1 LLLGSKYLPRS
12 AAGFHGEEL
21 LLYEACA
28 KLMPKDKIVPKSSV
42 SRRYA
47 SEYWLVG
54 EVEGVGFKINCLGLS
69 LFVRNLMSQCK

>member
-54 EVEGVGFKINCLGLS
+54 EVEGVGFKNKLRRLKP
-69 LFVRNLMSQCK
+69 VCKESDESV